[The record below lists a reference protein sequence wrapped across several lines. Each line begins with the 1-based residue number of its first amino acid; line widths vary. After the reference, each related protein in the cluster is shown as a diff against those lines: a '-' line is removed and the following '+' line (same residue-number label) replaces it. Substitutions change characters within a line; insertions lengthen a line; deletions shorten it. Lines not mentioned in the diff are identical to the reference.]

1 MQNDGCK
8 LRRNKKSEQFM
19 SVRAVFTVVHC
30 DAEGGK
36 EGRTDVGHV
45 LA

>member
-1 MQNDGCK
+1 MQSGICTV
-8 LRRNKKSEQFM
+8 RRNKKSEQLM
-19 SVRAVFTVVHC
+19 SVRAVFTVARFG
-30 DAEGGK
+30 AEGGK